1 LNIKVSTLTPS
12 SAEPAVSSLYPLEE
26 FYARRAGASPIVQTD
41 SDSLDSLS
49 KSYARRGQAALI
61 WAPIEPAAVPEPY
74 RSLLVHGAD
83 MTSTLES
90 FHKDRLCVEMLGRH
104 VSGQE
109 YFREVVLRLDQS
121 GRPVEFGAIK
131 MLLDLFPAEARQEIL
146 RERQPLGRILTESGL
161 EFSSQPRAYLHLA
174 ADDFINRTLGL
185 SGLQFLYGRRNTLV
199 DAWER
204 PLAEILEI
212 LPPT

>member
-1 LNIKVSTLTPS
+1 LNIKVTTLAPS
-12 SAEPAVSSLYPLEE
+12 SAEPAVSGLYPLED
-26 FYARRAGASPIVQTD
+26 FYARRAGAAPIVQTNSASFD
-41 SDSLDSLS
+41 LLT

-61 WAPIEPAAVPEPY
+61 WAPIEAAAVPEPY

-83 MTSTLES
+83 MTSTLEN
-90 FHKDRLCVEMLGRH
+90 FYKERLHVELAGRH
-104 VSGQE
+104 VGGQE

-121 GRPVEFGAIK
+121 GRRVEFGAIK

-146 RERQPLGRILTESGL
+146 RERLPLGRILTESGL

-174 ADDFINRTLGL
+174 SDDFINRTLGL
-185 SGLQFLYGRRNTLV
+185 SGPQFLYGRRNTLV

-204 PLAEILEI
+204 PLAEIVEI
-212 LPPT
+212 LPPI

>member
-1 LNIKVSTLTPS
+1 
-12 SAEPAVSSLYPLEE
+12 LEE
-26 FYARRAGASPIVQTD
+26 FYARKSGAAPIVQTD
-41 SDSLDSLS
+41 SASLDLLA
-49 KSYARRGQAALI
+49 KSYARAGRAALI
-61 WAPIEPAAVPEPY
+61 WTSVEAAAVPEPY
-74 RSLLVHGAD
+74 RSLLVHGID

-90 FHKDRLCVEMLGRH
+90 FHNDKLHVEMLGRH

-121 GRPVEFGAIK
+121 GRRVEFGAIK
-131 MLLDLFPAEARQEIL
+131 ILLDLFPAEARQEIL
-146 RERQPLGRILTESGL
+146 RERQALGRILTESGL

-174 ADDFINRTLGL
+174 ADDFISRTLGL

-204 PLAEILEI
+204 PLAEIVEI
-212 LPPT
+212 LPPS